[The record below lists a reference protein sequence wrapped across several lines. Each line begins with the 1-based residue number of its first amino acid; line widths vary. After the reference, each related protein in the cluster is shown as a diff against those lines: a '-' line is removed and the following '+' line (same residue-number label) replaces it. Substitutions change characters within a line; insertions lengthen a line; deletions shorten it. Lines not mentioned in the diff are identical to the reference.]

1 MMFALAITH
10 IKILPKY
17 GVILQS
23 VSSEKSNL
31 GTSGKLHALLSNI
44 IVLHLHRHRVQ
55 KSIFYFFIKKCI
67 FHIFQNENFKSGF
80 LQWKRLTFESFSR
93 NNQQCFII
101 LKGFIHKIDQKLH
114 NYTEIPLNWSL
125 NCFVEYICMKSSH
138 FVGMHQNNFDSGRQN
153 ERTKNL

>member
-55 KSIFYFFIKKCI
+55 KSIFYFFIKKNA
-67 FHIFQNENFKSGF
+67 FFTYFKM
-80 LQWKRLTFESFSR
+80 K
-93 NNQQCFII
+93 I
-101 LKGFIHKIDQKLH
+101 LKADFFSENGLL
-114 NYTEIPLNWSL
+114 LN
-125 NCFVEYICMKSSH
+125 H
-138 FVGMHQNNFDSGRQN
+138 FQETTNNVLLS
-153 ERTKNL
+153 